1 MIYALK
7 ILLHLLKYLYLYN
20 KRFLICRSRKHI
32 ACDRTWDSIF
42 GVTCDRTCDSKII
55 GTCDRTCDSPFYA
68 LWDRTCDSVFSYVVI
83 EVVILFLGLPV
94 IVFVIEIG
102 IEVVTDNL

>member
-1 MIYALK
+1 M
-7 ILLHLLKYLYLYN
+7 
-20 KRFLICRSRKHI
+20 FRSRKHI

-42 GVTCDRTCDSKII
+42 GVTCDRTCDSH
-55 GTCDRTCDSPFYA
+55 FYA

-83 EVVILFLGLPV
+83 EVVILFLRLPV
-94 IVFVIEIG
+94 IVFVIEVG

>member
-1 MIYALK
+1 MPANLK
-7 ILLHLLKYLYLYN
+7 CYFGLAAFFYET
-20 KRFLICRSRKHI
+20 
-32 ACDRTWDSIF
+32 CDSAF
-42 GVTCDRTCDSKII
+42 GVTCDRICDSKIG